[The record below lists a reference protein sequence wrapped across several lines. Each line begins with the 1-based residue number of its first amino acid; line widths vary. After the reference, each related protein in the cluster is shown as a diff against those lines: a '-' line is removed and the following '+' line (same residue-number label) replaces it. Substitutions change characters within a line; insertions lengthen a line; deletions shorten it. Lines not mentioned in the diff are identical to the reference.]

1 MAHNV
6 WVLCYTPYQAKS
18 VKDVEE
24 GTLALA
30 VHRMLHIYECV
41 DSLPGFSHWVQYSN
55 KRPTHN
61 TQTIIT
67 TSFSFWSIDY
77 QKNRDLH
84 LSFWLSLVS
93 TDLFLFS
100 VLIFPRWS
108 SHQKGDYSLFSFSLR
123 KDGGAL
129 RYLTETKSF
138 FWETST
144 NSWMQLCWPFWNW
157 KNWGIRV

>member
-18 VKDVEE
+18 IKDVEE

-30 VHRMLHIYECV
+30 VHRMLHIQECV
-41 DSLPGFSHWVQYSN
+41 DTLPGFSHWVQYN
-55 KRPTHN
+55 KRPTRN

-67 TSFSFWSIDY
+67 TSISFWSVDY
-77 QKNRDLH
+77 QKNRS
-84 LSFWLSLVS
+84 SFIFLAFPDSAA
-93 TDLFLFS
+93 LFLLS

-108 SHQKGDYSLFSFSLR
+108 SHQKGDYSLFSFSLCT
-123 KDGGAL
+123 DGGAR

-157 KNWGIRV
+157 KNWGIWV